1 MKPKLPTISW
11 EIAKRSRYQI
21 VSKDKQ
27 FNICKVW
34 NDRGGRLEPYAFG
47 NAVLIASAPKLW
59 EILNGIIDALDSAKI
74 IDRYCKSESVE
85 SEWLDHEYARAKV
98 AIKWIKDGE
107 SLP

>member
-1 MKPKLPTISW
+1 MKPKLPTKGW
-11 EIAKRSRYQI
+11 KIASRSRYQI
-21 VSKDKQ
+21 VSQDKK

-59 EILNGIIDALDSAKI
+59 DILNGIVGALDQI
-74 IDRYCKSESVE
+74 IDEQETSD
-85 SEWLDHEYARAKV
+85 LANEYARAKV